1 MNGKITAKHCT
12 RLSAAL
18 ALTLP
23 LVSLDVAADFGNLE
37 QALAIQQNKSGF
49 QLMLEQVQARARQ
62 RAAAAPTSSAA
73 KIPSVEKISL
83 GDDTETLRLT
93 PLPVVG
99 PEVFE
104 IEPSSLQRLRAEQ
117 AYERDQR
124 RILDYRQQTRAL
136 TGDLR
141 EAGPVGTDRYAT
153 RRSELVRFNTQNKRL
168 SVQRKL
174 RY

>member
-1 MNGKITAKHCT
+1 MNGKITAIHRI

-18 ALTLP
+18 ALTMALI
-23 LVSLDVAADFGNLE
+23 SINVAADFGNLE
-37 QALAIQQNKSGF
+37 QALAVQQNKSSF

-62 RAAAAPTSSAA
+62 RASAAPASAAATT
-73 KIPSVEKISL
+73 PSVEKIPL
-83 GDDTETLRLT
+83 GDETETVRLT
-93 PLPVVG
+93 PLPVVA
-99 PEVFE
+99 PDVFE

-136 TGDLR
+136 TRDLR
-141 EAGPVGTDRYAT
+141 KAGPVGTDRYAT
-153 RRSELVRFNTQNKRL
+153 RRSELVRFDTQNKRL